1 MVTTNQKSIM
11 IDTQKRA
18 KNPSRML
25 KIVINHKRAKE
36 EEQKRTTKTI
46 QKQWTKWQHVYT
58 YQQLL

>member
-46 QKQWTKWQHVYT
+46 QKQ
-58 YQQLL
+58 